1 MTIEVLK
8 PHMVTKVWGGEK
20 LARLKGLKDASLLPL
35 GETWEVSRHHD
46 GPSQNEKGESLEGL
60 LKFEQLPY
68 LVKFID
74 TTDNLSIQVHPDDEY
89 AKRVEKSSGKTECW
103 LILESDP
110 GAGIYLGF
118 KDGVTKEQF
127 KKCLDHKDDLSQLMV
142 FYPVQR
148 GDFFFVPAGSIHAI
162 GKGVTLAEIQQS
174 SGVTYRVWDW
184 NRMGLDG
191 KPRELHIDKA
201 LDVINFDPKDNTSDT
216 FKVRREV
223 FKEGPGP
230 LIHHRDFVVD
240 LYCLKDWESLKL
252 EPQPQR
258 RASLMCLQG
267 SLEAEGKVLNSYQCA
282 LLPSHQETTLMAKED
297 SSQQTIVLHIY

>member
-1 MTIEVLK
+1 MTIEVLR

-20 LARLKGLKDASLLPL
+20 LAGLKGLKDSTLLPL
-35 GETWEVSRHHD
+35 GETWEVSRHQD
-46 GPSQNEKGESLEGL
+46 GPSLNEAGESLENSL
-60 LKFEQLPY
+60 SFEQLPY

-89 AKRVEKSSGKTECW
+89 AARVEKSSGKTECW

-118 KDGVTKEQF
+118 KEGITKEQF
-127 KKCLDHKDDLSQLMV
+127 KKCLEDKGNLSELMV
-142 FYPVQR
+142 FYPVER

-191 KPRELHIDKA
+191 KPRELHIEKA
-201 LDVINFDPKDNTSDT
+201 LDVINFAPEDNTGET
-216 FKVRREV
+216 FKARNNVFRE
-223 FKEGPGP
+223 KSGS
-230 LIHHRDFVVD
+230 LIHHRDFTVD
-240 LYCLKDWESLKL
+240 FYCLHGGEELTLGNKSE
-252 EPQPQR
+252 R
-258 RASLMCLQG
+258 VASLMCL
-267 SLEAEGKVLNSYQCA
+267 EGGLIVQDKVLNSYQCA
-282 LLPSHQETTLMAKED
+282 LLPFKEEVTLMAKED